1 MSESPPPPP
10 PLAAPGGPPAPVPTS
25 TPPATPLL
33 PAAEAGAPPGE
44 LLRAGAGLRRRAA
57 RGTVINAGFLAAL
70 TSLGLVKGFAVA
82 GFLSRRDYGVWG
94 VLVVTLGTL
103 GWLKQVGISDR
114 YLQQDDDDQ
123 ELAFQRAFTLELLIS
138 AGFFVLALVV
148 VGLMVVVYARPELL
162 APGLAVIMIIPAL
175 VLQSPLW
182 VFWRRLEFARQRSL
196 EAIDPVTE
204 FVVTVGLAAAGAG
217 YWSLVIGL
225 LAGNYASAAA
235 IVRAS
240 PYRLALRYDRGTLR
254 QYVRF
259 SWPLV
264 AAGAG
269 GIVVAQ
275 SSVLVGNAA
284 VGLAG
289 VGSIALA
296 SSVALYTTQVDQ
308 IITTT
313 LYPAICAV
321 RDRADLLF
329 ESFVKSN
336 RLGLLWGVPLGAGIA
351 LFAPD
356 LVRFGLGAHW
366 APAVTLLQVFGLV
379 AAIDQLG
386 YNWDAYYRARGDTRP
401 IAVVSL
407 AAMLAFVCVALPLL
421 LTRGLDGFGA
431 GLAFTAVVTV
441 AARGVYLA
449 RLFPAFGMARHAARA
464 IAPTLPAAGI
474 ALAVRALDGR
484 RTLPVAVGEIVVY
497 VAVVVVATLVLERSL
512 VREIAG
518 YLRGATPGAGAAA

>member
-1 MSESPPPPP
+1 MSETTLPTPPVVPAGGP
-10 PLAAPGGPPAPVPTS
+10 AAPVIAPA
-25 TPPATPLL
+25 
-33 PAAEAGAPPGE
+33 EG
-44 LLRAGAGLRRRAA
+44 LRARAA
-57 RGTVINAGFLAAL
+57 RGTLINAAFLAAL
-70 TSLGLVKGFAVA
+70 TSLGLLKGFAVA
-82 GFLSRRDYGVWG
+82 GFLSRRDFGVWG
-94 VLVVTLGTL
+94 VLVITLGTL

-114 YLQQDDDDQ
+114 YLQQQDDDQ
-123 ELAFQRAFTLELLIS
+123 ERAFQRAFSLELLIS

-148 VGLMVVVYARPELL
+148 VGLMTVAYGRPELL

-182 VFWRRLEFARQRSL
+182 VFWRRLEFVRQRSL
-196 EAIDPVTE
+196 EAIDPVVE

-217 YWSLVIGL
+217 YWSLVAGL
-225 LAGNYASAAA
+225 LAGNYASALA

-240 PYRLALRYDRGTLR
+240 PYKLAFRYDRGTLR

-275 SSVLVGNAA
+275 TSVLAGNAA
-284 VGLAG
+284 LGLAG

-296 SSVALYTTQVDQ
+296 SSIALYTTQVDQ

-336 RLGLLWGVPLGAGIA
+336 RLGLMWGVPLGVGIA

-366 APAVTLLQVFGLV
+366 RPAIGLLQVFGLV

-386 YNWDAYYRARGDTRP
+386 YNWDAYYRARADTRP

-407 AAMLAFVCVALPLL
+407 AAMLAFLCVALPLL
-421 LTRGLDGFGA
+421 ITHGLGGFGLGMA
-431 GLAFTAVVTV
+431 VTALVTV
-441 AARGVYLA
+441 GARAFYLV
-449 RLFPAFGMARHAARA
+449 RLFPAFGMARHAARS
-464 IAPTLPAAGI
+464 IAPTIPAALLTLGLR
-474 ALAVRALDGR
+474 AVDGHRTLGLAAGELVVFGLAVLA
-484 RTLPVAVGEIVVY
+484 
-497 VAVVVVATLVLERSL
+497 ATLVIERAL
-512 VREIAG
+512 LHEIAG
-518 YLRGATPGAGAAA
+518 YLRGGRQAATA

>member
-1 MSESPPPPP
+1 MTETKVPTP
-10 PLAAPGGPPAPVPTS
+10 PLLPGVGPPAPV
-25 TPPATPLL
+25 
-33 PAAEAGAPPGE
+33 AAVD
-44 LLRAGAGLRRRAA
+44 GLRHRAA
-57 RGTVINAGFLAAL
+57 RGTLINAGFLAAL
-70 TSLGLVKGFAVA
+70 TSLGLIKGFAVA

-103 GWLKQVGISDR
+103 GWLKQVGIGDR
-114 YLQQDDDDQ
+114 YLQQQDDDQ

-138 AGFFVLALVV
+138 AGFFVLALGV
-148 VGLMVVVYARPELL
+148 VGLMVVVYGRIELL

-182 VFWRRLEFARQRSL
+182 VFWRRLEFVRQRSL
-196 EAIDPVTE
+196 EAIDPIVE

-217 YWSLVIGL
+217 YWSLVAGL
-225 LAGNYASAAA
+225 LAGNYASALA

-240 PYRLALRYDRGTLR
+240 PYRLAFRYDRGTLR
-254 QYVRF
+254 QYVSF

-284 VGLAG
+284 LGLAG

-296 SSVALYTTQVDQ
+296 SSIALYTTQVDQ
-308 IITTT
+308 IVTTT

-321 RDRADLLF
+321 RDRADLLY

-336 RLGLLWGVPLGAGIA
+336 RLGLMWGVPLGAGIA

-366 APAVTLLQVFGLV
+366 RPAIGLLQAFGLV
-379 AAIDQLG
+379 AAVDQLG

-401 IAVVSL
+401 IAVVSF
-407 AAMLAFVCVALPLL
+407 AAMLAFVCAAIPLMI
-421 LTRGLDGFGA
+421 THGLGGFGL
-431 GLAFTAVVTV
+431 GMGITAIVTV
-441 AARGVYLA
+441 GARTFYLA
-449 RLFPAFGMARHAARA
+449 RLFPAFGMARHAVRA
-464 IAPTLPAAGI
+464 IAPTIPAALLVL
-474 ALAVRALDGR
+474 ALRAVDGG
-484 RTLPVAVGEIVVY
+484 RTLPLAIAEVAVYAAGVLG
-497 VAVVVVATLVLERSL
+497 ATLLFERSL
-512 VREIAG
+512 LREIAG
-518 YLRGATPGAGAAA
+518 YLRPAPA

>member
-1 MSESPPPPP
+1 MSE
-10 PLAAPGGPPAPVPTS
+10 PTTP
-25 TPPATPLL
+25 TPPAL
-33 PAAEAGAPPGE
+33 PETGGAAAPVRLQE
-44 LLRAGAGLRRRAA
+44 GLRHRAA
-57 RGTVINAGFLAAL
+57 RGTLINAAFLAAL

-123 ELAFQRAFTLELLIS
+123 ELAFQRAFTLELVIS
-138 AGFFVLALVV
+138 AGFFLLALVV
-148 VGLMVVVYARPELL
+148 VGLMTVAYDRPELL
-162 APGLAVIMIIPAL
+162 APGLVVIMIIPAL

-182 VFWRRLEFARQRSL
+182 VFWRRLEFVRQRSL
-196 EAIDPVTE
+196 EAIDPVVE

-217 YWSLVIGL
+217 YWSLVVGL

-240 PYRLALRYDRGTLR
+240 PYPLTLRYDRGTLR

-284 VGLAG
+284 LGLAG

-296 SSVALYTTQVDQ
+296 SSIALYTTQVDQ
-308 IITTT
+308 IITAT
-313 LYPAICAV
+313 LYPAICKV
-321 RDRADLLF
+321 RDRADLLY

-336 RLGLLWGVPLGAGIA
+336 RLGLLWGVPLGVGIA

-356 LVRFGLGAHW
+356 LVRYGLGPHW
-366 APAVTLLQVFGLV
+366 EPAVRLLQVFGLV
-379 AAIDQLG
+379 AAFDQLG
-386 YNWDAYYRARGDTRP
+386 YNWDAYYRARGQTRP

-421 LTRGLDGFGA
+421 VVDGLDGFGA

-441 AARGVYLA
+441 AARGIYLA
-449 RLFPAFGMARHAARA
+449 RLFPAFGMVRHAARA
-464 IAPTLPAAGI
+464 IAPTIPAA
-474 ALAVRALDGR
+474 ALTLAVRALDGR
-484 RTLPVAVGEIVVY
+484 RTL
-497 VAVVVVATLVLERSL
+497 VAVVAEVAVYVIAALFATLVLERAL
-512 VREIAG
+512 VRELAG
-518 YLRGATPGAGAAA
+518 YLRRASAPAAGASV

>member
-1 MSESPPPPP
+1 MSESPSP
-10 PLAAPGGPPAPVPTS
+10 
-25 TPPATPLL
+25 TPPVL
-33 PAAEAGAPPGE
+33 PATGGSLEPVRLQE
-44 LLRAGAGLRRRAA
+44 GLRHRAA
-57 RGTVINAGFLAAL
+57 RGTLINAGFLAAL

-103 GWLKQVGISDR
+103 GWLKQVGIGDR
-114 YLQQDDDDQ
+114 YVQQQDTDQ
-123 ELAFQRAFTLELLIS
+123 ELAFQQAFTLELIIS
-138 AGFFVLALVV
+138 AGFFLLALVV
-148 VGLMVVVYARPELL
+148 VGLMTVVYARPELL

-182 VFWRRLEFARQRSL
+182 VFWRRLDFVRQRSL
-196 EAIDPVTE
+196 EAIDPVVE
-204 FVVTVGLAAAGAG
+204 FVVTVGLAVAGAG
-217 YWSLVIGL
+217 YWSLVVGL
-225 LAGNYASAAA
+225 LAGNYASALA

-240 PYRLALRYDRGTLR
+240 PYPLSLRYDPGTLR
-254 QYVRF
+254 RYVRF

-284 VGLAG
+284 LGLAG

-308 IITTT
+308 IVTAT

-321 RDRADLLF
+321 RDKVDLLF

-336 RLGLLWGVPLGAGIA
+336 RLGLMWGVPLGTGIA

-356 LVRFGLGAHW
+356 LVRFGLGPHW
-366 APAVTLLQVFGLV
+366 QPAVGLLQVFGLI
-379 AAIDQLG
+379 AAFDQLG

-407 AAMLAFVCVALPLL
+407 AAALAFVAVALPLL
-421 LTRGLDGFGA
+421 LADGLRGFGL
-431 GLAFTAVVTV
+431 GLAAAALVTV
-441 AARGVYLA
+441 TGRAIYLA

-464 IAPTLPAAGI
+464 IAPTLPGAGL
-474 ALAVRALDGR
+474 ALALRAIDGH
-484 RTLPVAVGEIVVY
+484 RTVAVAIGEG
-497 VAVVVVATLVLERSL
+497 VAYLIAVTLATLLIERSL
-512 VREIAG
+512 LREIAG
-518 YLRGATPGAGAAA
+518 YLRPAGPPPVAPA

>member
-1 MSESPPPPP
+1 MPESPTP
-10 PLAAPGGPPAPVPTS
+10 
-25 TPPATPLL
+25 TPPVL
-33 PAAEAGAPPGE
+33 PAAEVPTPVPTPVRPQE
-44 LLRAGAGLRRRAA
+44 GLRHKAA
-57 RGTVINAGFLAAL
+57 RGTLLNAGFLAAL
-70 TSLGLVKGFAVA
+70 TSLGLIKGFAVA

-103 GWLKQVGISDR
+103 GWLKQVGIGDR
-114 YLQQDDDDQ
+114 YIQQDDDDQ
-123 ELAFQRAFTLELLIS
+123 ELAFQRAFTLELFMS
-138 AGFFVLALVV
+138 AGFFLLALVF
-148 VGLMVVVYARPELL
+148 VGLMTVVYARSELL

-175 VLQSPLW
+175 ALQSPLG
-182 VFWRRLEFARQRSL
+182 VFWRRLEFLRQRSL
-196 EAIDPVTE
+196 EAIDPVVE

-217 YWSLVIGL
+217 YWSLVVGL

-264 AAGAG
+264 AAGAS

-284 VGLAG
+284 LGLAG
-289 VGSIALA
+289 VGTIALA

-308 IITTT
+308 IVTAT

-321 RDRADLLF
+321 RDRADLMF

-336 RLGLLWGVPLGAGIA
+336 RLGLMWGVPLGVGIA

-356 LVRFGLGAHW
+356 LVRFGLGDHW
-366 APAVTLLQVFGLV
+366 KPAVGLLQVFGLV
-379 AAIDQLG
+379 AAFDQLG
-386 YNWDAYYRARGDTRP
+386 YNWDAYYRARGETRP

-407 AAMLAFVCVALPLL
+407 AAMLAFVCVAIPLL
-421 LTRGLDGFGA
+421 VTDGLSGFGA
-431 GLAFTAVVTV
+431 GMAFTALVTV
-441 AARGVYLA
+441 AARAIYLV

-464 IAPTLPAAGI
+464 IAPTIPAA
-474 ALAVRALDGR
+474 ALALALRALDGST
-484 RTLPVAVGEIVVY
+484 RTLAAAAAEVALYLVG
-497 VAVVVVATLVLERSL
+497 VAAATLLLERSL
-512 VREIAG
+512 LREMVG
-518 YLRGATPGAGAAA
+518 YLRRASPPAAGVSA

>member
-1 MSESPPPPP
+1 MSQSKTDPTPDPPPGGVEPP
-10 PLAAPGGPPAPVPTS
+10 PV
-25 TPPATPLL
+25 
-33 PAAEAGAPPGE
+33 
-44 LLRAGAGLRRRAA
+44 RRHDGLRERAV
-57 RGTVINAGFLAAL
+57 RGTLINAGFLAAL
-70 TSLGLVKGFAVA
+70 TSLGLLKGFAVA

-103 GWLKQVGISDR
+103 GWLKQVGIGDR
-114 YLQQDDDDQ
+114 YVQQQDADQ
-123 ELAFQRAFTLELLIS
+123 ELAFQRAFTLELMIS
-138 AGFFVLALVV
+138 AGFFLLALVA
-148 VGLMVVVYARPELL
+148 VGLMTVVYARPELL

-182 VFWRRLEFARQRSL
+182 VFWRRLEFVRQRSL
-196 EAIDPVTE
+196 EAIDPVVE

-225 LAGNYASAAA
+225 LAGNYASALA

-240 PYRLALRYDRGTLR
+240 PYRLALRYDPGTLR

-284 VGLAG
+284 LGLAG

-308 IITTT
+308 IITAT
-313 LYPAICAV
+313 LYPAICEV
-321 RDRADLLF
+321 RDKLDLLF

-336 RLGLLWGVPLGAGIA
+336 RLGLMWGVPLGVGIG

-356 LVRFGLGAHW
+356 LVHFGLGAHW
-366 APAVTLLQVFGLV
+366 EPAVGLLQVFGIV
-379 AAIDQLG
+379 AAVDQLG

-401 IAVVSL
+401 IAVVSF
-407 AAMLAFVCVALPLL
+407 AAMLAFVCAALPLL
-421 LTRGLDGFGA
+421 IADGLRGFGA

-441 AARGVYLA
+441 VARAFYLV

-464 IAPTLPAAGI
+464 IAPTIPAAGLVLLLRAVDGGRTPPV
-474 ALAVRALDGR
+474 ALVEVLAYLVGVVAASLLIERAL
-484 RTLPVAVGEIVVY
+484 L
-497 VAVVVVATLVLERSL
+497 
-512 VREIAG
+512 RELAG
-518 YLRGATPGAGAAA
+518 YLRGTAAPA

>member
-1 MSESPPPPP
+1 MSEP
-10 PLAAPGGPPAPVPTS
+10 PLPTPQVLPGTGGTVEPVR
-25 TPPATPLL
+25 LQ
-33 PAAEAGAPPGE
+33 E
-44 LLRAGAGLRRRAA
+44 GLRHRAA
-57 RGTVINAGFLAAL
+57 RGTLINAGFLAAL
-70 TSLGLVKGFAVA
+70 TSLGLIKGFAVA

-123 ELAFQRAFTLELLIS
+123 ELAFQRAFTLELIIS
-138 AGFFVLALVV
+138 AGFFLLALVV
-148 VGLMVVVYARPELL
+148 VGLMTLAYARPELL

-182 VFWRRLEFARQRSL
+182 VFWRRLEFVRQRSL
-196 EAIDPVTE
+196 EAIDPVVE
-204 FVVTVGLAAAGAG
+204 FVVTVALAAAGAG
-217 YWSLVIGL
+217 YWSLVVGL
-225 LAGNYASAAA
+225 LAGNYSSALA
-235 IVRAS
+235 IVHAS

-254 QYVRF
+254 KYVRF

-264 AAGAG
+264 AAGAS

-284 VGLAG
+284 LGLAG

-308 IITTT
+308 IVTAT
-313 LYPAICAV
+313 LYPAICKV

-336 RLGLLWGVPLGAGIA
+336 RLGLMWGVPLGAGIA

-356 LVRFGLGAHW
+356 LVRFGLGPHW
-366 APAVTLLQVFGLV
+366 RPAVALLQVFGLV
-379 AAIDQLG
+379 AAFDQLG
-386 YNWDAYYRARGDTRP
+386 YNWDAYFRARGETRP
-401 IAVVSL
+401 IAIVSL
-407 AAMLAFVCVALPLL
+407 AGMLAFVCVALPLL
-421 LTRGLDGFGA
+421 VADGLSGFGI

-441 AARGVYLA
+441 SARAIFLA
-449 RLFPAFGMARHAARA
+449 RLFPAFGMARHAARSV
-464 IAPTLPAAGI
+464 APTIPAALI
-474 ALAVRALDGR
+474 ALGVRALDGP
-484 RTLPVAVGEIVVY
+484 RTLPVAAAEVIVY
-497 VAVVVVATLVLERSL
+497 VVAVLAATVLFERSL
-512 VREIAG
+512 LREIAG
-518 YLRGATPGAGAAA
+518 YLRRASTPAAGAPV

>member
-1 MSESPPPPP
+1 MTETTVPTP
-10 PLAAPGGPPAPVPTS
+10 PLLPGVGPPAPV
-25 TPPATPLL
+25 
-33 PAAEAGAPPGE
+33 AAVD
-44 LLRAGAGLRRRAA
+44 GLRHRAA
-57 RGTVINAGFLAAL
+57 RGTLINAGFLAAL
-70 TSLGLVKGFAVA
+70 TSLGLIKGFAVA

-103 GWLKQVGISDR
+103 GWLKQVGIGDR
-114 YLQQDDDDQ
+114 YLQQQDEDQ

-138 AGFFVLALVV
+138 AGFFVLALAV
-148 VGLMVVVYARPELL
+148 VGLMVVVYGRPELL

-182 VFWRRLEFARQRSL
+182 VFWRRLEFVRQRSL
-196 EAIDPVTE
+196 EAFDPVVE

-217 YWSLVIGL
+217 YWSLVVGL

-240 PYRLALRYDRGTLR
+240 PYRLAFRYDRGTLR

-284 VGLAG
+284 LGLAG

-296 SSVALYTTQVDQ
+296 SSIALYTTQVDQ
-308 IITTT
+308 IVTTT

-321 RDRADLLF
+321 RDRADLLY

-336 RLGLLWGVPLGAGIA
+336 RLGLMWGVPLGTGIA

-356 LVRFGLGAHW
+356 LVEFGLGAHW
-366 APAVTLLQVFGLV
+366 RPAIGLLQVFGLV
-379 AAIDQLG
+379 AAVDQLG

-401 IAVVSL
+401 IAVVSF
-407 AAMLAFVCVALPLL
+407 AAMLAFVCAAIPLMI
-421 LTRGLDGFGA
+421 THGLGGFGLGMA
-431 GLAFTAVVTV
+431 ITAVVTV
-441 AARGVYLA
+441 AARTVYLA

-464 IAPTLPAAGI
+464 IAPTIPPTLLVL
-474 ALAVRALDGR
+474 ALRAVDGG
-484 RTLPVAVGEIVVY
+484 RTLPLAVAEVVLYAVGVLG
-497 VAVVVVATLVLERSL
+497 ATLLFERSL
-512 VREIAG
+512 LREIAG
-518 YLRGATPGAGAAA
+518 YLRPAAVA

>member
-1 MSESPPPPP
+1 MSEIITPTPVGPSS
-10 PLAAPGGPPAPVPTS
+10 GG
-25 TPPATPLL
+25 
-33 PAAEAGAPPGE
+33 AEPSV
-44 LLRAGAGLRRRAA
+44 RRHDGLRRRAV
-57 RGTVINAGFLAAL
+57 RGTLINAGFLAAL
-70 TSLGLVKGFAVA
+70 TSLGLIKGFAVA

-103 GWLKQVGISDR
+103 GWLKQVGIGDR
-114 YLQQDDDDQ
+114 YVQQQDADQ
-123 ELAFQRAFTLELLIS
+123 ELAFQRAFTLELFIS
-138 AGFFVLALVV
+138 AGFFLLALVV
-148 VGLMVVVYARPELL
+148 VGLMTVVYARPELL

-175 VLQSPLW
+175 ALQSPLW
-182 VFWRRLEFARQRSL
+182 VFWRRLEFVRQRSL
-196 EAIDPVTE
+196 EAIDPVVE

-217 YWSLVIGL
+217 YWSLVVGL

-284 VGLAG
+284 LGLAG

-296 SSVALYTTQVDQ
+296 SSIALYTTQVDQ
-308 IITTT
+308 IITAT
-313 LYPAICAV
+313 LYPAICEV
-321 RDRADLLF
+321 RDRVDLLF

-336 RLGLLWGVPLGAGIA
+336 RLGLLWGVPLGVGIA

-356 LVRFGLGAHW
+356 LVRYGLGSHW
-366 APAVTLLQVFGLV
+366 QPAVGLLQVFGLV

-401 IAVVSL
+401 IAVVSF
-407 AAMLAFVCVALPLL
+407 AAAFAFVCVALPLL
-421 LTRGLDGFGA
+421 VVDHLGGFGV
-431 GLAFTAVVTV
+431 GLAVTAVVTV

-449 RLFPAFGMARHAARA
+449 RLFPAFGMARHAGRA
-464 IAPTLPAAGI
+464 IAPTIPAAGL
-474 ALAVRALDGR
+474 ALLVRAVDGG
-484 RTLPVAVGEIVVY
+484 RTLPIAVAEVAVYV
-497 VAVVVVATLVLERSL
+497 VAVLAATLLIERSL
-512 VREIAG
+512 LREIAG
-518 YLRGATPGAGAAA
+518 YLRGDGAVAAA

>member
-1 MSESPPPPP
+1 MSESTPPPPVLP
-10 PLAAPGGPPAPVPTS
+10 ETGATVAPVR
-25 TPPATPLL
+25 LQ
-33 PAAEAGAPPGE
+33 E
-44 LLRAGAGLRRRAA
+44 GLRHRAA
-57 RGTVINAGFLAAL
+57 RGTLINAAFLAAL
-70 TSLGLVKGFAVA
+70 TSLGLIKGFAVA
-82 GFLSRRDYGVWG
+82 GFLSRRDFGVWG

-123 ELAFQRAFTLELLIS
+123 ELAFQRAFTLELVIS
-138 AGFFVLALVV
+138 AGFFLLALVV
-148 VGLMVVVYARPELL
+148 VGLMTVVYARPELL
-162 APGLAVIMIIPAL
+162 APGLAVIMVIPAL

-182 VFWRRLEFARQRSL
+182 VFWRRLEFVRQRSL
-196 EAIDPVTE
+196 EAIDPGVE

-217 YWSLVIGL
+217 YWSLVAGL
-225 LAGNYASAAA
+225 LAGNYASALA

-240 PYRLALRYDRGTLR
+240 PYRLALRYDAGTLR

-264 AAGAG
+264 VAGAG
-269 GIVVAQ
+269 GIVTAQ

-284 VGLAG
+284 LGLGG

-308 IITTT
+308 IITAT
-313 LYPAICAV
+313 LYPAICKV

-336 RLGLLWGVPLGAGIA
+336 RLGLLWGVPLGVGIA

-366 APAVTLLQVFGLV
+366 LPAVPLLQLFGLV

-386 YNWDAYYRARGDTRP
+386 YNWDAYYRARGETRP
-401 IAVVSL
+401 IAIVSL
-407 AAMLAFVCVALPLL
+407 VGTLVFVCVALPLL
-421 LTRGLDGFGA
+421 VIDGLDGFGA

-441 AARGVYLA
+441 SARAFYLV

-464 IAPTLPAAGI
+464 IVPTIPACAA
-474 ALAVRALDGR
+474 ALVLRALDGSE
-484 RTLPVAVGEIVVY
+484 RTLAAAAAE
-497 VAVVVVATLVLERSL
+497 VVVFVVGVLLATIVLERSL
-512 VREIAG
+512 LREIGG
-518 YLRGATPGAGAAA
+518 YLRGADGPGAAPGTGAAAA

>member
-1 MSESPPPPP
+1 MSESPTP
-10 PLAAPGGPPAPVPTS
+10 
-25 TPPATPLL
+25 TPPVL
-33 PAAEAGAPPGE
+33 PASGPAASVTEHQ
-44 LLRAGAGLRRRAA
+44 GLRRRAA
-57 RGTVINAGFLAAL
+57 RGTLMNAGFLAAL

-82 GFLSRRDYGVWG
+82 GFLSRRDFGVWG

-103 GWLKQVGISDR
+103 GWLKQVGIGDR
-114 YLQQDDDDQ
+114 YIQQEDDDQ
-123 ELAFQRAFTLELLIS
+123 ELAFQRAFTLELVIS
-138 AGFFVLALVV
+138 AGFFLLALLV
-148 VGLMVVVYARPELL
+148 VGLMTVVYARPELL

-182 VFWRRLEFARQRSL
+182 VFWRRLEFFRQRSL
-196 EAIDPVTE
+196 EAIDPVVE

-217 YWSLVIGL
+217 YWSLVVGL
-225 LAGNYASAAA
+225 LAGNYASALA

-240 PYRLALRYDRGTLR
+240 PYRLAFRYDRGTLR

-284 VGLAG
+284 LGLAG

-296 SSVALYTTQVDQ
+296 SSIALYTTQVDQ
-308 IITTT
+308 ILTAT
-313 LYPAICAV
+313 LYPAICKV

-336 RLGLLWGVPLGAGIA
+336 KLGLMWGVPLGVGIA

-356 LVRFGLGAHW
+356 LVRYGLGAHW
-366 APAVTLLQVFGLV
+366 QPAVALLQVFGLV
-379 AAIDQLG
+379 AAVDQLG
-386 YNWDAYYRARGDTRP
+386 YNWDAYYRARGETRP

-421 LTRGLDGFGA
+421 VTDGLRGFGIGMA
-431 GLAFTAVVTV
+431 VTAVVTV
-441 AARGVYLA
+441 AARAFYLV

-464 IAPTLPAAGI
+464 IAPTIPAAAA
-474 ALAVRALDGR
+474 ALAVRAIDGH
-484 RTLPVAVGEIVVY
+484 RTLGVAAAEVAVFV
-497 VAVVVVATLVLERSL
+497 VAVVAATLLIERSL
-512 VREIAG
+512 LREIAG
-518 YLRGATPGAGAAA
+518 YLRGATAPAAEAPV